1 MRLFETSVQCHA
13 DDVGKLTR
21 LVQYTTRKARRAI
34 QCCTYM
40 NPSEGYKKAMQIL
53 KDRFE
58 SNDSISQAWISKVTN
73 GPIIKGTHKAADQE
87 QLRDLA
93 DDMQNC
99 FCILQSIHMLN
110 EIDHQSGLLKIIERL
125 PSTLRFRW
133 RKLVADLKKGMK
145 IKYQGFKIY

>member
-21 LVQYTTRKARRAI
+21 LAQYTIRKARRAI
-34 QCCTYM
+34 QYCTYM

-73 GPIIKGTHKAADQE
+73 GPIIKGTDKAADQE
-87 QLRDLA
+87 QLRDLT

-99 FCILQSIHMLN
+99 FCILQSIHILN

-133 RKLVADLKKGMK
+133 RKLVTDLKKE
-145 IKYQGFKIY
+145 